1 MTSLRQYFPANRLAN
16 AMATAR
22 PLSVE
27 QCLRQADDNLRH
39 IAIACRDHL
48 DRSLELLES
57 RLGEWPQ
64 APNPDYVASLYQM
77 AVRMIGVA
85 STAGLPALDEAAASL
100 SDVLDA
106 MQSGHA
112 WERAPVE
119 VHVRSMR
126 LLREPG
132 QLPDGGVQLSA
143 GLAKVRQ
150 RYKAV
155 QSTV

>member
-16 AMATAR
+16 SMATAR

-27 QCLRQADDNLRH
+27 QCLRQADENLRQ
-39 IAIACRDHL
+39 IAMACRDHL

-57 RLGEWPQ
+57 TLENWPES
-64 APNPDYVASLYQM
+64 PNIDYLSSLYHM

-106 MQSGHA
+106 LQSGHA

-119 VHVRSMR
+119 VHVRAMR
-126 LLREPG
+126 LLREPK
-132 QLPDGGVQLSA
+132 QLPDGGVQLLA

-150 RYKAV
+150 RYKAIPP
-155 QSTV
+155 SR